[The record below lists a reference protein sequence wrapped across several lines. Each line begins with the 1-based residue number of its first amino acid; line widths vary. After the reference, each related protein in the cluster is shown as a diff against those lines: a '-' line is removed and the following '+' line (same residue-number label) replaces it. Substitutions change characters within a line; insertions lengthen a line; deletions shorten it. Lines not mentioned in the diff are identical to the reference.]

1 MSEAG
6 GLEAEYQDRVAA
18 GGMFWEVIIEN
29 NDSAAPSVEDLGE
42 WADSY
47 GLTMPVLADGGMIS
61 SFVSGSYGLPYTMV
75 IDRGM
80 VIDENI
86 GTASVS
92 QMDELLAAE

>member
-18 GGMFWEVIIEN
+18 GGMFWEVIIQN
-29 NDSAAPSVEDLGE
+29 NESAVPSQDDLVE
-42 WADSY
+42 WADTY
-47 GLTMPVLADGGMIS
+47 GLTMPVLADEAGMIS
-61 SFVSGSYGLPYTMV
+61 SFASGSYGLPYTMV

-80 VIDENI
+80 VIDENV

-92 QMDELLAAE
+92 QMDDLLAE